1 MIYYVVNEDI
11 TFMFFFHILG
21 KFFIFNIKKYNL
33 EYKSVLPV
41 AKIFIL
47 IQQVES
53 CMNVDSWKCGNNI
66 DEWVKRQ

>member
-1 MIYYVVNEDI
+1 
-11 TFMFFFHILG
+11 MFFFHILG
-21 KFFIFNIKKYNL
+21 KNFIFTIEKYNL

-53 CMNVDSWKCGNNI
+53 CMNVDS
-66 DEWVKRQ
+66 